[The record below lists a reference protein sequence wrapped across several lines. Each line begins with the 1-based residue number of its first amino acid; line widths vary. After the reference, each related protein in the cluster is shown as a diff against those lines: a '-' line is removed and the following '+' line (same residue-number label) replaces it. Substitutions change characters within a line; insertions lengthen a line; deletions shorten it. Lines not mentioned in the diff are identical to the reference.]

1 MLVLKEKAGIE
12 RAIIS
17 GQLALY
23 HRHGMEADTPEQ
35 EDENFHVDNFGVRSK
50 EKKQHLFANST
61 VFISDGIP
69 LSLMVGLREV
79 VAQQEGY
86 RTAFFRFAPRWAAD
100 TYREHRREAC
110 VVESLRMRAILL
122 RPLRKALGVS
132 IVEED
137 GDWSRVAGRVTKDD
151 WEESTELER
160 DFTMVDW

>member
-1 MLVLKEKAGIE
+1 MPNGGASPLSTGSAVGDAADACGVSFAAPTIE
-12 RAIIS
+12 LRMRPCYAT
-17 GQLALY
+17 A
-23 HRHGMEADTPEQ
+23 TWP
-35 EDENFHVDNFGVRSK
+35 
-50 EKKQHLFANST
+50 LFAPYHYLDASINHAARAFVVT
-61 VFISDGIP
+61 WRG
-69 LSLMVGLREV
+69 RV
-79 VAQQEGY
+79 VAFESRLPFPG
-86 RTAFFRFAPRWAAD
+86 RGRKH